1 MRWTTPDFQELCLN
15 SEVTA
20 YVNTDQEPS
29 TPGLPRTTNETAPAG
44 EGKPRA
50 ESA

>member
-29 TPGLPRTTNETAPAG
+29 APALPRAANETTPFG